1 MSDHM
6 KICEMFRSIQGEGK
20 LIGVPTYFIRS
31 IGCNLDCAWCD
42 TKYSFDGGTEMSVDE
57 IVESAKDERN
67 VCLTGGEP
75 MIQKEFPELLDK
87 LLAAGKHVT
96 IETNGSVSIKDLP
109 DSENILVS
117 MDIKC
122 PSSKMTERMDWNNLA
137 LLKPKDQLK
146 FVLADEGDFEFAVEI
161 VKRYNPNTE
170 IIFSPVGGLE
180 VRPIAERVVES
191 GLNVRV
197 LLQLH
202 KIIWGNMKGV

>member
-1 MSDHM
+1 M

-57 IVESAKDERN
+57 IVESAKDEKN
-67 VCLTGGEP
+67 ICLTGGEP
-75 MIQKEFPELLDK
+75 MIQKEFSELLDR
-87 LLAAGKHVT
+87 LLAEGKHVT

-122 PSSKMTERMDWNNLA
+122 PSSRMTERMDWNNLA

-146 FVLADEGDFEFAVEI
+146 FVLADEGDYEFAVDI
-161 VKRYNPNTE
+161 VKRYAPNTE

>member
-1 MSDHM
+1 M

-31 IGCNLDCAWCD
+31 VGCNLDCAWCD

-122 PSSKMTERMDWNNLA
+122 PSTKMTERMDWNNLA

>member
-1 MSDHM
+1 M

-75 MIQKEFPELLDK
+75 MIQKEFPELLDR

-117 MDIKC
+117 MDVKC

-146 FVLADEGDFEFAVEI
+146 FVLADEGDFEFAVDI
-161 VKRYNPNTE
+161 VKRYNPDTE
-170 IIFSPVGGLE
+170 VIFSPVGGLE

>member
-1 MSDHM
+1 M

-42 TKYSFDGGTEMSVDE
+42 TKYSFDGGTDLSVDE
-57 IVESAKDERN
+57 IVESAKDEKYI
-67 VCLTGGEP
+67 CLTGGEP

-87 LLAAGKHVT
+87 LLAAGKHVS
-96 IETNGSVSIKDLP
+96 IETNGSISIKDLP
-109 DSENILVS
+109 DSENVLVS

-122 PSSKMTERMDWNNLA
+122 PSSKMTERMDWDNLA

-146 FVLADEGDFEFAVEI
+146 FVLADEGDYDFAMDI
-161 VKRYNPNTE
+161 VKRYEPNTE
-170 IIFSPVGGLE
+170 IIFSPVGGMDA
-180 VRPIAERVVES
+180 RPIAERVVES
-191 GLNVRV
+191 GMDIRV

-202 KIIWGNMKGV
+202 KIIWGNKKGV

>member
-1 MSDHM
+1 M

-122 PSSKMTERMDWNNLA
+122 PSSKMTEMMDWNNLA

>member
-1 MSDHM
+1 M

-146 FVLADEGDFEFAVEI
+146 FVLADEGDFEFAVDI

>member
-1 MSDHM
+1 M

-57 IVESAKDERN
+57 IVESAKDEKN

-75 MIQKEFPELLDK
+75 MIQKEFSELLDR

-122 PSSKMTERMDWNNLA
+122 PSSRMTERMDWNNLA

-146 FVLADEGDFEFAVEI
+146 FVLADEDDYEFAVDI
-161 VKRYNPNTE
+161 VKRYAPNTE

>member
-1 MSDHM
+1 
-6 KICEMFRSIQGEGK
+6 MFRSIQGEGK

-31 IGCNLDCAWCD
+31 VGCNLDCAWCD
-42 TKYSFDGGTEMSVDE
+42 TKYAFDGGTEMSVDE
-57 IVESAKDERN
+57 IVDSARDEKY

-75 MIQKEFPELLDK
+75 MIQKEFPELLDR

-96 IETNGSVSIKDLP
+96 IETNGSVSLRGLP
-109 DSENILVS
+109 DTDNILVS
-117 MDIKC
+117 MDLKC
-122 PSSKMTERMDWNNLA
+122 PSSKMTGKMDWSNLA

-146 FVLADEGDFEFAVEI
+146 FVLADESDYDFAVEV
-161 VKRYNPNTE
+161 VKKYAPDTE
-170 IIFSPVGGLE
+170 VIFSPVGGLE

-202 KIIWGNMKGV
+202 KIIWGNKKGV

>member
-1 MSDHM
+1 M

-42 TKYSFDGGTEMSVDE
+42 TKYSFDGGTEMSIDE
-57 IVESAKDERN
+57 IVDSARDEMHI
-67 VCLTGGEP
+67 CLTGGEP
-75 MIQKEFPELLDK
+75 MIQREFPELLDR
-87 LLAAGKHVT
+87 LLEAGKHVT
-96 IETNGSVSIKDLP
+96 IETNGSISIKDLP

-146 FVLADEGDFEFAVEI
+146 FVLANEGDYDFAIDI
-161 VKRYNPNTE
+161 VRRYKPDTE
-170 IIFSPVGGLE
+170 VIFSPVGGMDA
-180 VRPIAERVVES
+180 RPIAERVVES
-191 GLNVRV
+191 GLNIRV

-202 KIIWGNMKGV
+202 KIIWGDKKGV

>member
-1 MSDHM
+1 M

-75 MIQKEFPELLDK
+75 MIQKEFPELLDR

>member
-1 MSDHM
+1 M

>member
-1 MSDHM
+1 M

-42 TKYSFDGGTEMSVDE
+42 TKYSFDGGTDLSVDE
-57 IVESAKDERN
+57 IVESAKDEKYI
-67 VCLTGGEP
+67 CLTGGEP

-87 LLAAGKHVT
+87 LLAAGKHVS
-96 IETNGSVSIKDLP
+96 IETNGSISIKDLP
-109 DSENILVS
+109 DSENLLVS

-122 PSSKMTERMDWNNLA
+122 PSSKMTERMDWDNLA

-146 FVLADEGDFEFAVEI
+146 FVLADEGDYDFAMDI
-161 VKRYNPNTE
+161 VKRYEPNTE
-170 IIFSPVGGLE
+170 IIFSPVGGMDA
-180 VRPIAERVVES
+180 RPIAERVVES
-191 GLNVRV
+191 GMDIRV

-202 KIIWGNMKGV
+202 KIIWGNKKGV